1 MCPPSQ
7 AANPKHYRGRS
18 DMLSPEA
25 KTSAEIGRSTQ
36 LSFAQSINAALRQA
50 LDLDPGVFVC
60 GIGADTPAGIFGT
73 TKGLVDRFGSKRV
86 FDTPIAEAGLTALA
100 AGAANAGLRPVIIH
114 QRLDFMLYSVD
125 QVVNWMA
132 PWRFM
137 SGGRAKMPVTIRAII
152 GKGWG
157 QGPQHTKSLHTWF
170 AHVPGLQV
178 VMPAS
183 PSDAKGL
190 LLSSIMSDDPT
201 LFIEGRSLFSMQED
215 VPDAP
220 YFIRLGEALVRRA
233 GKDITLVSMGSMVPL
248 ALQAA
253 DTLSKANIDTEI
265 VDLRC
270 LMPLDIANIV
280 TSVKKTGRLV
290 VAEPGWRMYGAA
302 AEIIATIVETL
313 GEMRSRPRRVAWP
326 QSAVP
331 TSSKLEEQFY
341 PTSDDIVAA
350 CRASVTES

>member
-1 MCPPSQ
+1 
-7 AANPKHYRGRS
+7 
-18 DMLSPEA
+18 MLSPEV
-25 KTSAEIGRSTQ
+25 KTSKEIGRSTQ

-50 LDLDPGVFVC
+50 LELDPGVFVC

-73 TKGLVDRFGSKRV
+73 TKGLVDRFGTKRV

-157 QGPQHTKSLHTWF
+157 QGPQDTKSLHTWF

-233 GKDITLVSMGSMVPL
+233 GKDVTLVSMGSMVPV

-253 DTLSKANIDTEI
+253 DTLSKANIDAEV

-270 LMPLDIANIV
+270 LMPLDITSII

-302 AEIIATIVETL
+302 AEIIATVVETL

-341 PTSDDIVAA
+341 PTSDDIVDA
-350 CRASVTES
+350 CCASVTES

>member
-1 MCPPSQ
+1 
-7 AANPKHYRGRS
+7 
-18 DMLSPEA
+18 MLSPEV
-25 KTSAEIGRSTQ
+25 KTSEEIGRSTQ

-50 LDLDPGVFVC
+50 LELDPGVFVC

-233 GKDITLVSMGSMVPL
+233 GKDVTLVSMGSMVPV

-253 DTLSKANIDTEI
+253 DTLSKANIDT
-265 VDLRC
+265 
-270 LMPLDIANIV
+270 
-280 TSVKKTGRLV
+280 
-290 VAEPGWRMYGAA
+290 
-302 AEIIATIVETL
+302 
-313 GEMRSRPRRVAWP
+313 
-326 QSAVP
+326 
-331 TSSKLEEQFY
+331 
-341 PTSDDIVAA
+341 
-350 CRASVTES
+350 

>member
-1 MCPPSQ
+1 MP
-7 AANPKHYRGRS
+7 
-18 DMLSPEA
+18 SPEVEA
-25 KTSAEIGRSTQ
+25 LKEIGRTTQ

-50 LDLDPGVFVC
+50 LELDPGVFVC

-73 TKGLVDRFGSKRV
+73 TSGLVDLFGSKRV
-86 FDTPIAEAGLTALA
+86 FDTPIAEAGMTALA

-125 QVVNWMA
+125 QIVNWIA

-157 QGPQHTKSLHTWF
+157 QGPQHTKSLHAWF

-201 LFIEGRSLFSMQED
+201 LFIEGRSLFSMRED

-220 YFIRLGEALVRRA
+220 YFIRLGEALVRRE
-233 GKDITLVSMGSMVPL
+233 GKDVTLVSMGSMVPL
-248 ALQAA
+248 ALQGA
-253 DTLSKANIDTEI
+253 DALAKSGISVEL

-270 LMPLDIANIV
+270 LMPLDLSRVI

-290 VAEPGWRMYGAA
+290 VAEPGWRTFGAG
-302 AEIIATIVETL
+302 AEIVAAVVETL
-313 GEMRSRPRRVAWP
+313 GPMRSRPRRVAWP

-341 PTSDDIVAA
+341 PTSQDIETA
-350 CRASVTES
+350 CRASVADG

>member
-1 MCPPSQ
+1 
-7 AANPKHYRGRS
+7 
-18 DMLSPEA
+18 MLSPEA

-157 QGPQHTKSLHTWF
+157 QGPQHTKSLHSWF

-233 GKDITLVSMGSMVPL
+233 GKDVTLISMGSMVPL

-270 LMPLDIANIV
+270 LMPLDIASII

-302 AEIIATIVETL
+302 AEIVATVVETL

-331 TSSKLEEQFY
+331 SSSKLEEQFY

-350 CRASVTES
+350 CCASVTER

>member
-1 MCPPSQ
+1 
-7 AANPKHYRGRS
+7 
-18 DMLSPEA
+18 MLSPEA

-233 GKDITLVSMGSMVPL
+233 GKDVTLVSMGSMVPL

-253 DTLSKANIDTEI
+253 NALSKANIDAEVI
-265 VDLRC
+265 DLRC
-270 LMPLDIANIV
+270 LMPLDIASII
-280 TSVKKTGRLV
+280 TSVNKTGRLV

-302 AEIIATIVETL
+302 AEIIATVVETL
-313 GEMRSRPRRVAWP
+313 GQMRSRPRRVAWP

-341 PTSDDIVAA
+341 PTSNDIVAA
-350 CRASVTES
+350 CCASVTGS

>member
-1 MCPPSQ
+1 MLAPDLRPQ
-7 AANPKHYRGRS
+7 QETRG
-18 DMLSPEA
+18 
-25 KTSAEIGRSTQ
+25 STP
-36 LSFAQSINAALRQA
+36 LSFAQAINAALRQA
-50 LDLDPGVFVC
+50 MELDPNVFVC
-60 GIGADTPAGIFGT
+60 GIGADTPSGIFGT
-73 TKGLVDRFGSKRV
+73 TTGLVDRFGAKRV
-86 FDTPIAEAGLTALA
+86 FDTPIAEAGITALA
-100 AGAANAGLRPVIIH
+100 AGAGNAGLRPVIVH

-132 PWRFM
+132 PWRLM

-178 VMPAS
+178 VMPGS

-201 LFIEGRSLFSMQED
+201 IFIEGRSLFSMQED

-220 YFIRLGEALVRRA
+220 YFIRLGEALVRRE
-233 GKDITLVSMGSMVPL
+233 GKAVTVVTMGSMVPI

-253 DTLSKANIDTEI
+253 DALAKSGVSVEV

-270 LMPLDIANIV
+270 LMPLDLPRVIA
-280 TSVKKTGRLV
+280 SVKKTGRLV
-290 VAEPGWRMYGAA
+290 VAEPGWRTFGAG
-302 AEIIATIVETL
+302 AEIVAAVVETL
-313 GEMRSRPRRVAWP
+313 GHLRSRPQRVAWP
-326 QSAVP
+326 HSAVP
-331 TSSKLEEQFY
+331 TSARLEEQFY
-341 PTSDDIVAA
+341 PTRQDIEKA
-350 CRASVTES
+350 CRASIAKT

>member
-1 MCPPSQ
+1 MRVSSSSRAGMYRPSK
-7 AANPKHYRGRS
+7 AVNPKHYRGRS
-18 DMLSPEA
+18 DMLSPEV
-25 KTSAEIGRSTQ
+25 KTSEEIGRSSQ

-50 LDLDPGVFVC
+50 LELDPGVFVC

-137 SGGRAKMPVTIRAII
+137 SGGRAKMPLTIRAII
-152 GKGWG
+152 GKGWW
-157 QGPQHTKSLHTWF
+157 QGPQHTKSLHPWF

-178 VMPAS
+178 VQPAS

-201 LFIEGRSLFSMQED
+201 LFIEGRALFSMQED
-215 VPDAP
+215 VPDEP
-220 YFIRLGEALVRRA
+220 YFIRLGEAFIRRE
-233 GKDITLVSMGSMVPL
+233 GGDVTLVTMGSMVPVC
-248 ALQAA
+248 LQAVDA
-253 DTLSKANIDTEI
+253 LAGQRISDEL
-265 VDLRC
+265 VDLRS
-270 LMPLDIANIV
+270 LVPLD
-280 TSVKKTGRLV
+280 
-290 VAEPGWRMYGAA
+290 VAR
-302 AEIIATIVETL
+302 
-313 GEMRSRPRRVAWP
+313 
-326 QSAVP
+326 
-331 TSSKLEEQFY
+331 
-341 PTSDDIVAA
+341 IVA
-350 CRASVTES
+350 S

>member
-1 MCPPSQ
+1 
-7 AANPKHYRGRS
+7 
-18 DMLSPEA
+18 MLSPEV
-25 KTSAEIGRSTQ
+25 KTSEEIGRSSQ

-50 LDLDPGVFVC
+50 LELDPGVFVC

-233 GKDITLVSMGSMVPL
+233 GKDVTLVSMGSMVPI

-253 DTLSKANIDTEI
+253 DALSKANIDAEV
-265 VDLRC
+265 VDVRC
-270 LMPLDIANIV
+270 LMPLDIASIL

-302 AEIIATIVETL
+302 AEIIATVVETL

-350 CRASVTES
+350 CHASVTEG

>member
-1 MCPPSQ
+1 
-7 AANPKHYRGRS
+7 
-18 DMLSPEA
+18 MLSPEV
-25 KTSAEIGRSTQ
+25 KTSEEIGRSSQ

-50 LDLDPGVFVC
+50 LELDPGVFVC

-233 GKDITLVSMGSMVPL
+233 GKDVTLVSMGSMVPV

-253 DTLSKANIDTEI
+253 DTLSKANIDAEV
-265 VDLRC
+265 VDIRC
-270 LMPLDIANIV
+270 LMPLDIASII
-280 TSVKKTGRLV
+280 TSVKKTGRLI

-302 AEIIATIVETL
+302 AEIIATVVETL

-341 PTSDDIVAA
+341 PTSDDIVDA
-350 CRASVTES
+350 CRASVIES

>member
-1 MCPPSQ
+1 MRESTV
-7 AANPKHYRGRS
+7 AEKA
-18 DMLSPEA
+18 
-25 KTSAEIGRSTQ
+25 SAGSTR
-36 LSFAQSINAALRQA
+36 LNFAQSINAAQRQA
-50 LDLDPGVFVC
+50 MELDPGVFVY
-60 GIGADTPAGIFGT
+60 GIGADGKAGIFGT
-73 TKGLVDRFGSKRV
+73 TTGLVERFGPQRV
-86 FDTPIAEAGLTALA
+86 FDTPIAEGGLAALA
-100 AGAANAGLRPVIIH
+100 AGAGSAGLRPVLVH
-114 QRLDFMLYSVD
+114 QRLDFMLYSID

-178 VMPAS
+178 VMPGS
-183 PSDAKGL
+183 PADAKGL
-190 LLSSIMSDDPT
+190 LLSS
-201 LFIEGRSLFSMQED
+201 
-215 VPDAP
+215 
-220 YFIRLGEALVRRA
+220 EA
-233 GKDITLVSMGSMVPL
+233 
-248 ALQAA
+248 
-253 DTLSKANIDTEI
+253 LSKANIDAEV

-270 LMPLDIANIV
+270 LMPLDVASVIR
-280 TSVKKTGRLV
+280 SVKKTGRLV

-302 AEIIATIVETL
+302 AEIIATVVETL

-350 CRASVTES
+350 CRASVTEN

>member
-1 MCPPSQ
+1 MQTSSSSRAGMYRPSK
-7 AANPKHYRGRS
+7 AANPKHCRGPS
-18 DMLSPEA
+18 EMLLPEV
-25 KTSAEIGRSTQ
+25 KTTSEELGRSTQ

-137 SGGRAKMPVTIRAII
+137 SCGQAKMPVTICAII

-215 VPDAP
+215 VPDDP

-233 GKDITLVSMGSMVPL
+233 GKDVTLVSMGSMVPV

-253 DTLSKANIDTEI
+253 DTLSKANIDAEV

-270 LMPLDIANIV
+270 LMPLDIASII

-302 AEIIATIVETL
+302 AEIVATVVETL

-341 PTSDDIVAA
+341 PTS
-350 CRASVTES
+350 